1 MPVLSSIRARIALAC
16 AIALLGCNQ
25 DPLVPLVQL
34 GGVAP
39 NRIELGDKL
48 EIEGAAF
55 PQGRKARVVFEGV
68 LHRPNELADPDSEID
83 ADGEVVAPDR
93 IEVPVNEALL
103 TAFCGAGSTAAHT
116 TFEGSVTVVFAA
128 QTPGAPP
135 VSGNLQHVTI
145 DALPT
150 AAGQARF
157 LADSE
162 DGDKLAHAAGL
173 RVEARV
179 SGGLV
184 VTSVEPKSRAASAG
198 ILPDDVIVSSNGVRA
213 IGVGDL
219 APPAGAASLP
229 LVVRRAGAEEAH
241 AIPLDGARETPRRFA
256 LPAAII
262 VAVAALLA
270 LLAAPPIRSVV
281 WFRRRLSRARARET
295 SSAFARSAGIAT
307 AAMIP
312 LALPCADASVLALA
326 LYSGAIA
333 LALVVGSEHER
344 SSARAAC
351 RVFARV
357 IAAVVAIGA
366 ALVVSGSLRAD
377 ELVAAQGV
385 APWGFFALR
394 SPAHA
399 ALALAFFA
407 FAIRKGGD
415 DEGAPLPR
423 AIESFIATLHAA
435 LGVIVFFGGW
445 RLPFAPARVHGTLV
459 VVAAFVFAAKV
470 AVLSL
475 LVDRVRA
482 ALPALGFGASL
493 RSSLL
498 RVAPIAA
505 IAGLGASAWERHVS
519 SRGALAATT
528 FVLAALAAAAIAQL
542 AWPRPPV
549 RTRVD
554 PLA

>member
-1 MPVLSSIRARIALAC
+1 MLSMSLGALA
-16 AIALLGCNQ
+16 ACNQ

-39 NRIELGDKL
+39 KQIELGDKL

-68 LHRPNELADPDSEID
+68 LHRPNELADPESAID
-83 ADGEVVAPDR
+83 AEGEVVAPDR

-103 TAFCGAGSTAAHT
+103 TAFCGAGSSAAHT

-135 VSGNLQHVTI
+135 VSGNLQHTTI

-157 LADSE
+157 LADAE
-162 DGDKLAHAAGL
+162 DGDKLARAAGL
-173 RVEARV
+173 RIEARAA
-179 SGGLV
+179 GGLV

-198 ILPDDVIVSSNGVRA
+198 VVTDDVIVSSNGVRA

-229 LVVRRAGAEEAH
+229 LVVRRAGVEEVH
-241 AIPLDGARETPRRFA
+241 AIALDGARETPRRFA

-262 VAVAALLA
+262 LAVAALLA

-281 WFRRRLSRARARET
+281 WFRRRLARART
-295 SSAFARSAGIAT
+295 RPASAMFARSAGVAT
-307 AAMIP
+307 GAMIP
-312 LALPCADASVLALA
+312 LAIPTADASVLALVA
-326 LYSGAIA
+326 YSGAIA
-333 LALVVGSEHER
+333 LALLVGSEHER
-344 SSARAAC
+344 SSARAAM
-351 RVFARV
+351 RAFARV
-357 IAAVVAIGA
+357 IAAVVSLGA

-399 ALALAFFA
+399 VLALAFFA
-407 FAIRKGGD
+407 FAIRRDGD
-415 DEGAPLPR
+415 SDGAPLPR
-423 AIESFIATLHAA
+423 AIESFTAALHAS

-445 RLPFAPARVHGTLV
+445 RLPFAPAHVHGALV
-459 VVAAFVFAAKV
+459 GVAACVFVAKV
-470 AVLSL
+470 AVASV

-482 ALPALGFGASL
+482 ALPALPFGASL

-498 RVAPIAA
+498 RVAPVAA
-505 IAGLGASAWERHVS
+505 IAGLGAAAWERHVS